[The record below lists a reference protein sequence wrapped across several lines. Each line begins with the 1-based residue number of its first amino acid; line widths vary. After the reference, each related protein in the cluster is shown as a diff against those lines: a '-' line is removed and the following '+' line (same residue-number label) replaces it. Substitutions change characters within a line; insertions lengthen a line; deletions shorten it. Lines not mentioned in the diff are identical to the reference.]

1 MSQITYINNK
11 VLMARLEYRMKT
23 SKNEESLSANYNIF
37 THQGIVGLVTL
48 SQHLGNAQFAE
59 SSLGLTLKIGMASTH
74 EYLSANPVLR
84 NINGMHTYNESN
96 TIAVDHKFN
105 FNVLKDMKDQL
116 FNFEAIEISD
126 WKLNMEGPSI
136 MDLLQQQVDVTK
148 PNHIIVDQDR
158 KKAIDNFINRPEAV
172 PEPHFFETISVRT
185 TKETVC

>member
-1 MSQITYINNK
+1 
-11 VLMARLEYRMKT
+11 
-23 SKNEESLSANYNIF
+23 
-37 THQGIVGLVTL
+37 
-48 SQHLGNAQFAE
+48 
-59 SSLGLTLKIGMASTH
+59 MASAH
-74 EYLSANPVLR
+74 EYLSANPAER
-84 NINGMHTYNESN
+84 KINGMHTYNESN

-126 WKLNMEGPSI
+126 WKLNMEGPLI
-136 MDLLQQQVDVTK
+136 MDLLQQRVDVTK

-158 KKAIDNFINRPEAV
+158 KKAIDNFIKRPEAV